1 MYWIL
6 FLLGGFILIVYYV
19 LKAER
24 KVNLQLI
31 SMGYTPI
38 EKIITD
44 KLIGGHPDINEAI
57 NKTIIL
63 FKGISLD
70 IMKAGP
76 GMLPVK
82 VAEIGKEF
90 IKNITVEDQSTIEK
104 RVTVGRL
111 LTVGLFAFALKK
123 KTKNELAYL
132 TFDWNDGRFNHE
144 TVFEFE
150 GVNAMQKANTAR
162 NQVLKL
168 LR

>member
-6 FLLGGFILIVYYV
+6 FLLGGFILIVYYG

-82 VAEIGKEF
+82 VAVIGKES
-90 IKNITVEDQSTIEK
+90 IKNITVED
-104 RVTVGRL
+104 
-111 LTVGLFAFALKK
+111 
-123 KTKNELAYL
+123 
-132 TFDWNDGRFNHE
+132 
-144 TVFEFE
+144 
-150 GVNAMQKANTAR
+150 
-162 NQVLKL
+162 
-168 LR
+168 